1 MPRPRATVRP
11 APSWLLVGSLLVAF
25 LVVLVVCGLT
35 AGKIGNDATGA
46 HEEGSSEQVP
56 DEILS
61 GGPIID
67 GQHEPVRSTSI
78 PRGTVV
84 LTFDDGP
91 DPTWTPQVLS
101 ILRKHNVPGSFFVV
115 GSMASRYPELIR
127 DIHEQGSE
135 LGVHSFSHPD
145 LGTSASWR
153 VEREMAET
161 QLVIQGA
168 TGEST
173 YLMRPPYSSSAAA
186 LDDIGYQTVKQV
198 GAMGYLTVLTD
209 VDGEDWKRPGVDQI
223 VRNATPK
230 DGTGGTILLHDSG
243 GDRTQTI
250 AALDKLIP
258 QLQAAGYTFKTV
270 EQAMNLPPAP
280 AASSTDVLLGKLLLG
295 VIGAA
300 WWVSDAARWL
310 LAGVATLVV
319 LRLILMVVAARRH
332 DKRRRDPDWAWG
344 PTYTQPVSVIVPAYN
359 ESKNIE
365 ATVRSILAND
375 HPLEVIV
382 VDDGSSDGT
391 AELVESLDLPRV
403 RVIRQLNAGKPAALN
418 TGTANARYEV
428 VVMMDG
434 DTVFEPDTV
443 RHLAQP
449 FADPR
454 VGAVAGNVKVAN
466 TDTLI
471 GRLQHVEYVVG
482 FGIDRRV
489 QDTTSSITTIPG
501 AAGAFRKE
509 ALREVGGLS
518 DDTLAEDTDLTIA
531 LGRAGWKVVFEDRAL
546 AWTEAPATA
555 GQLWRQRYRW
565 SYGTMQAIWKHRRAV
580 REPGSFGWLGLAHVL
595 LFQIM
600 LPLSAPLVDIF
611 LLYGL
616 LFEDPATTIVLWSL
630 MMGLQVASGIYAFHV
645 DGEPKGALWVLPV
658 QQFVYRQLM
667 YVVLVQSAVSAI
679 SGVRVRW
686 QKLKRTGA
694 VDALLSPAPVPP
706 AGAAGRHPSFPSM
719 PAVPAPTAVAAV
731 PEPRSAGPD
740 DPGSPL
746 PAPVARPRG
755 RERWLDTLRGLALVR
770 VVVYHALGLGWL
782 SIVFPSMGVMFAL
795 GGSLMVQSMRK
806 TPAIDVIG
814 QRIRRLLPPLWLM
827 AVIFVPIMVWQG
839 WAAEGADAE
848 SPGNGIPWSD
858 LIWWVFP
865 IMDPPG
871 SEWGLDTVEVLW
883 YLRAYLWFVLLT
895 PVMLK
900 AFRKSPVIS
909 VLVPLAL
916 VIVDGLLGSPLS
928 DASGLGAG
936 LLDFVTFGAC
946 WMLGFAHRE
955 GMIRRLPLPA
965 LLGLAAAGIAAG
977 MFWAVG
983 HPSPDAGLDLNE
995 IPMAQAL
1002 VSAGFVLLVLRVNPA
1017 MGWVDKVPGLGRL
1030 ISVVNARAITIYL
1043 LNNPAIDVAAW
1054 ANDRLGLPD
1063 SSGWLVLSS
1072 VVIIVIG
1079 VACFGWVEDLAARRP
1094 LQILPG
1100 GKRAAAAR
1108 RKKDDDAVRQ
1118 GPVLRPRTLAEAT
1131 ARRIAEMP
1139 ATEVLPV
1146 VPRQGA
1152 PAPREGFPAPT
1163 PREGAPSPV
1172 QREGAPA
1179 PVPSGAWAP
1188 GRAAEGGPR
1197 MDTVPGP
1204 RGWPAAPQGWAA
1216 VPQERPAAP
1225 QEPLPGR
1232 RRPQPRTR
1240 AQEWPPPQRRP

>member
-11 APSWLLVGSLLVAF
+11 APSWLLVGSLLAAF

-35 AGKIGNDATGA
+35 AGKIGNDAVGA
-46 HEEGSSEQVP
+46 HEAVSSDQVP
-56 DEILS
+56 EDILT

-67 GQHEPVRSTSI
+67 GQHDPVRSTSI
-78 PRGTVV
+78 PKGTVV

-101 ILRKHNVPGSFFVV
+101 ILRKHNVPGTFFVV
-115 GSMASRYPELIR
+115 GSMASRYPELVKE
-127 DIHEQGSE
+127 IHDSGGE

-145 LGTSASWR
+145 LGTSPAWR
-153 VEREMAET
+153 VEREMAEA

-168 TGEST
+168 TGTSS
-173 YLMRPPYSSSAAA
+173 YLMRPPYSSSAGA
-186 LDDIGYQTVKQV
+186 LDNIDYQTVKRV

-258 QLQAAGYTFKTV
+258 QLQASGYTFKTV

-280 AASSTDVLLGKLLLG
+280 AASSTDVMFGKLLLG

-300 WWVSDAARWL
+300 WWISDAARWL
-310 LAGVATLVV
+310 LAGVAALVI
-319 LRLILMVVAARRH
+319 LRLVLMLIAARRH

-391 AELVESLDLPRV
+391 AELVESLNLPNV

-531 LGRAGWKVVFEDRAL
+531 LGRSGWKVVFEERAL

-580 REPGSFGWLGLAHVL
+580 REPGSFGWLGLAHVM

-616 LFEDPATTIVLWSL
+616 LFEDPATTLLLWTL
-630 MMGLQVASGIYAFHV
+630 MMGLQVTGGIYAFHV

-667 YVVLVQSAVSAI
+667 YVVLVQSVVSAI

-694 VDALLSPAPVPP
+694 VDALLSPQASPAPVPP
-706 AGAAGRHPSFPSM
+706 PGTAERHPSFPSM
-719 PAVPAPTAVAAV
+719 PAVAGPAPTAVAPV
-731 PEPRSAGPD
+731 PRAAD

-755 RERWLDTLRGLALVR
+755 RERWLDSLRGLALVR

-782 SIVFPSMGVMFAL
+782 SIAFPSMGVMFAL

-827 AVIFVPIMVWQG
+827 AVVLVPLMVWQG
-839 WAAEGADAE
+839 WGSEGADAGTA
-848 SPGNGIPWSD
+848 GNGVPWSD
-858 LIWWVFP
+858 LVFWVFP

-871 SEWGLDTVEVLW
+871 SEWGFDTVEVLW

-895 PVMLK
+895 PVMLA
-900 AFRKSPVIS
+900 AFRKRPVIS
-909 VLVPLAL
+909 VLVPLVL
-916 VIVDGLLGSPLS
+916 VVGDGLLGSPLS
-928 DASGLGAG
+928 GASGLGAG

-955 GMIRRLPLPA
+955 GMIRKLPLPA

-983 HPSPDAGLDLNE
+983 HPSAEAGLDLNE

-1002 VSAGFVLLVLRVNPA
+1002 VSAGFVLLALRVNPA

-1043 LNNPAIDVAAW
+1043 LNNPAIDIAAW
-1054 ANDRLGLPD
+1054 ANDKLGLPD
-1063 SSGWLVLSS
+1063 SNGWLILSAVVVVL
-1072 VVIIVIG
+1072 IG

-1108 RKKDDDAVRQ
+1108 RKKADEAVPQ

-1131 ARRIAEMP
+1131 ARRIAELP

-1146 VPRQGA
+1146 VPKQGARQQGVPQQGA
-1152 PAPREGFPAPT
+1152 P
-1163 PREGAPSPV
+1163 
-1172 QREGAPA
+1172 QQGAPA
-1179 PVPSGAWAP
+1179 PVPSGVRVADP
-1188 GRAAEGGPR
+1188 GATR

-1204 RGWPAAPQGWAA
+1204 RRPAPRGWDAG
-1216 VPQERPAAP
+1216 PQEWPGGPQDRPQDSLRP
-1225 QEPLPGR
+1225 R
-1232 RRPQPRTR
+1232 RGNPQPRTR
-1240 AQEWPPPQRRP
+1240 AQEWPPPQRRS

>member
-11 APSWLLVGSLLVAF
+11 APSWLLVGSLLAAF

-46 HEEGSSEQVP
+46 HDEGSSEQVP

-78 PRGTVV
+78 PKGTVV

-280 AASSTDVLLGKLLLG
+280 AASTTDVLLGKLLLG

-391 AELVESLDLPRV
+391 AELVESLNLPRV

-449 FADPR
+449 FANPR

-580 REPGSFGWLGLAHVL
+580 REPGSFGWLGLAHVM

-616 LFEDPATTIVLWSL
+616 LFEDPATTILLWSL
-630 MMGLQVASGIYAFHV
+630 MMGLQVAGGIYAFHV

-694 VDALLSPAPVPP
+694 VDALLSPQASPAPVPP

-858 LIWWVFP
+858 LVWWVFP

-871 SEWGLDTVEVLW
+871 SEWGFDTVEVLW

-983 HPSPDAGLDLNE
+983 HPSPEAGLDLNE

-1002 VSAGFVLLVLRVNPA
+1002 VSAGFVLLVLRINPA
-1017 MGWVDKVPGLGRL
+1017 LGWVDKVPGLGRL
-1030 ISVVNARAITIYL
+1030 IAVVNARAITIYL

-1072 VVIIVIG
+1072 VVVIVIG

-1108 RKKDDDAVRQ
+1108 GKKDDDAVRQ

-1152 PAPREGFPAPT
+1152 PAAPAAAREGAAPV
-1163 PREGAPSPV
+1163 PREGA
-1172 QREGAPA
+1172 A
-1179 PVPSGAWAP
+1179 PVRTGARVT

-1197 MDTVPGP
+1197 VGTVPGP
-1204 RGWPAAPQGWAA
+1204 RPRDWPADRQGRSAGPQK
-1216 VPQERPAAP
+1216 RPAAP

-1232 RRPQPRTR
+1232 RRPQPRTQP
-1240 AQEWPPPQRRP
+1240 QEWPPPQRRP

>member
-11 APSWLLVGSLLVAF
+11 APSWLLVGSLLAAF

-35 AGKIGNDATGA
+35 AGRIGNDATGA
-46 HEEGSSEQVP
+46 HEEVASDQVP
-56 DEILS
+56 DEVLS

-67 GQHEPVRSTSI
+67 GQHDPVRSTRI
-78 PRGTVV
+78 PNGTVV

-91 DPTWTPQVLS
+91 DPTWTPQVLA
-101 ILRKHNVPGSFFVV
+101 ILRKHHVPGTFFVV
-115 GSMASRYPELIR
+115 GSMSTRYPELIKE
-127 DIHEQGSE
+127 IHDSGSE

-145 LGTSASWR
+145 LGTSPTWR
-153 VEREMAET
+153 VEREMIET
-161 QLVIQGA
+161 QLAIQGA
-168 TGEST
+168 TGTST
-173 YLMRPPYSSSAAA
+173 YLMRPPYSSSSSA

-223 VRNATPK
+223 VRNSTPA

-250 AALDKLIP
+250 AALDRLIP
-258 QLQAAGYTFKTV
+258 ELQAAGYTFDTV
-270 EQAMNLPPAP
+270 AGAMNLPPAP
-280 AASSTDVLLGKLLLG
+280 AADTTDVLLGKLLLG
-295 VIGAA
+295 VVGAA
-300 WWVSDAARWL
+300 WWISDAARWL
-310 LAGVATLVV
+310 LAGVAVLVV
-319 LRLILMVVAARRH
+319 LRLVLMVVAARRH

-344 PTYTQPVSVIVPAYN
+344 PTYRNPVSVIVPAYN

-391 AELVESLDLPRV
+391 AELVESLNLPRV
-403 RVIRQLNAGKPAALN
+403 RVVRQLNAGKPAALN

-466 TDTLI
+466 TETLI

-565 SYGTMQAIWKHRRAV
+565 SYGTMQAVWKHRRAL

-616 LFEDPATTIVLWSL
+616 LFEDPATTLLLWSL
-630 MMGLQVASGIYAFHV
+630 MMGLQVAAGIYAFHV

-667 YVVLVQSAVSAI
+667 YVVLVQSVVSAI

-694 VDALLSPAPVPP
+694 VDALLSPQASPAPVPTP
-706 AGAAGRHPSFPSM
+706 GTAGKHPSFPELPAVSS
-719 PAVPAPTAVAAV
+719 PTRVAAVPAPRPGGSVDG
-731 PEPRSAGPD
+731 SIDGGGL
-740 DPGSPL
+740 GSPL
-746 PAPVARPRG
+746 PAPAARPRG

-806 TPAIDVIG
+806 TPAIDVLG
-814 QRIRRLLPPLWLM
+814 HRIRRLLPPLWLM
-827 AVIFVPIMVWQG
+827 AVIVVPIMVWQG
-839 WAAEGADAE
+839 WAAEGADGE
-848 SPGNGIPWSD
+848 SPGNGIPWTE
-858 LIWWVFP
+858 LLWWVFP
-865 IMDPPG
+865 LMDPPG
-871 SEWGLDTVEVLW
+871 SEWGVDTVEVLW

-916 VIVDGLLGSPLS
+916 VVVDGLLGSPLS
-928 DASGLGAG
+928 GASGLGAG

-955 GMIRRLPLPA
+955 GMIRKLPLPA

-983 HPSPDAGLDLNE
+983 HPSEEAGIDLNE

-1002 VSAGFVLLVLRVNPA
+1002 VSAGFVLLALRINPS

-1030 ISVVNARAITIYL
+1030 IAVVNARAITIYL
-1043 LNNPAIDVAAW
+1043 VNNPAIDAAAW

-1063 SSGWLVLSS
+1063 SGGMLLLSS
-1072 VVIIVIG
+1072 VVLIVLG
-1079 VACFGWVEDLAARRP
+1079 VAGFGWVEDLAARRP

-1108 RKKDDDAVRQ
+1108 RKTEEAVRQ
-1118 GPVLRPRTLAEAT
+1118 GPVMRPRTLAEAT

-1139 ATEVLPV
+1139 ATEVLPA
-1146 VPRQGA
+1146 VPRQEVHAG
-1152 PAPREGFPAPT
+1152 GVT
-1163 PREGAPSPV
+1163 G
-1172 QREGAPA
+1172 
-1179 PVPSGAWAP
+1179 P
-1188 GRAAEGGPR
+1188 GRAAGVGP
-1197 MDTVPGP
+1197 MGAVPGP
-1204 RGWPAAPQGWAA
+1204 GPAPGAPPPWTAA
-1216 VPQERPAAP
+1216 R
-1225 QEPLPGR
+1225 
-1232 RRPQPRTR
+1232 
-1240 AQEWPPPQRRP
+1240 EWPPSLQQHPHARPGPPRPPLPRQG

>member
-1 MPRPRATVRP
+1 VPRPRATVRP
-11 APSWLLVGSLLVAF
+11 APSWLLVGSLLAAF

-35 AGKIGNDATGA
+35 AGKIGNDAIGA
-46 HEEGSSEQVP
+46 HEAGSTEQVP
-56 DEILS
+56 EEILS

-78 PRGTVV
+78 PKGNVV

-91 DPTWTPQVLS
+91 DPTWTPQVLA

-115 GSMASRYPELIR
+115 GSMSTRYPELLKE
-127 DIHEQGSE
+127 IHDSGSE

-145 LGTSASWR
+145 LGTSPGWR

-161 QLVIQGA
+161 QLAIQGA
-168 TGEST
+168 TGTST
-173 YLMRPPYSSSAAA
+173 YLMRPPYSSSAGA

-258 QLQAAGYTFKTV
+258 QLQAAGYTFTTV
-270 EQAMNLPPAP
+270 AGAMNLPPAP
-280 AASSTDVLLGKLLLG
+280 AASTTDVLLGKLLLG

-319 LRLILMVVAARRH
+319 LRLILMIVAARRH

-391 AELVESLDLPRV
+391 AELVESLNLPRV

-449 FADPR
+449 FANPR

-595 LFQIM
+595 LFQIL

-616 LFEDPATTIVLWSL
+616 LFEDPATTLLLWSL

-667 YVVLVQSAVSAI
+667 YVVLVQSVVSAI

-694 VDALLSPAPVPP
+694 VDALLSPQASPAPVPP
-706 AGAAGRHPSFPSM
+706 PAAAGRHPSFPSM
-719 PAVPAPTAVAAV
+719 PPVGPAPTAVAAV
-731 PEPRSAGPD
+731 PEPRSAGSD

-839 WAAEGADAE
+839 WASEGADADG
-848 SPGNGIPWSD
+848 PGNGVPWSD
-858 LIWWVFP
+858 LVWWVFP

-871 SEWGLDTVEVLW
+871 SEWGFDTVEVLW

-955 GMIRRLPLPA
+955 GMIRKLPLPA

-983 HPSPDAGLDLNE
+983 HPSSEAGLDLNE

-1002 VSAGFVLLVLRVNPA
+1002 VSAGFVLLMLRVNPA

-1043 LNNPAIDVAAW
+1043 LNNPAIDAAAW

-1063 SSGWLVLSS
+1063 SSGWLVLTS

-1100 GKRAAAAR
+1100 GRRAVAAR
-1108 RKKDDDAVRQ
+1108 RKKDDEAVRQ
-1118 GPVLRPRTLAEAT
+1118 GLVQRPRTLAEAT

-1152 PAPREGFPAPT
+1152 PVSG
-1163 PREGAPSPV
+1163 GARV
-1172 QREGAPA
+1172 
-1179 PVPSGAWAP
+1179 P
-1188 GRAAEGGPR
+1188 GRAADHGAPR
-1197 MDTVPGP
+1197 VGAVPGP
-1204 RGWPAAPQGWAA
+1204 RPRSPQDWSPGPQEWSGGPQEWSGG
-1216 VPQERPAAP
+1216 PQERPH
-1225 QEPLPGR
+1225 GR
-1232 RRPQPRTR
+1232 RSRAQPRAQ
-1240 AQEWPPPQRRP
+1240 AQEWPPPQRRG

>member
-1 MPRPRATVRP
+1 VPRPRATVRP
-11 APSWLLVGSLLVAF
+11 APSWLLVGSLLAAF

-35 AGKIGNDATGA
+35 AGKIGNDAVGA
-46 HEEGSSEQVP
+46 HEAVSSEQVP
-56 DEILS
+56 EDVLS

-67 GQHEPVRSTSI
+67 GQHDPVRSTRI
-78 PRGTVV
+78 PNGTVV

-115 GSMASRYPELIR
+115 GSMASRYPELVR
-127 DIHEQGSE
+127 EIHEQGSE

-145 LGTSASWR
+145 LGTSAGWR
-153 VEREMAET
+153 VEREMAEA

-173 YLMRPPYSSSAAA
+173 YLMRPPYSSSAGA
-186 LDDIGYQTVKQV
+186 LDDIDYETVKRV

-280 AASSTDVLLGKLLLG
+280 AASTTDVLLGKLLLG

-319 LRLILMVVAARRH
+319 LRLVLMIVAARRH
-332 DKRRRDPDWAWG
+332 DRRRRDPDWAWG

-359 ESKNIE
+359 ESRNIE

-382 VDDGSSDGT
+382 VDDGSTDGT
-391 AELVESLDLPRV
+391 AELVESLNLPRV

-600 LPLSAPLVDIF
+600 LPLSAPLVDVF

-616 LFEDPATTIVLWSL
+616 LFEDPATTLLLWGL
-630 MMGLQVASGIYAFHV
+630 MMGLQVAGGIYAFHV

-667 YVVLVQSAVSAI
+667 YVVLVQSAVSAV

-694 VDALLSPAPVPP
+694 VDALLSPQASPAPVPP

-719 PAVPAPTAVAAV
+719 PSVPRPAPTAVAPV
-731 PEPRSAGPD
+731 PAPRSAG
-740 DPGSPL
+740 DPGDENGSPL

-755 RERWLDTLRGLALVR
+755 RERWLDSLRGLALVR

-795 GGSLMVQSMRK
+795 GGSLMVQSVRR
-806 TPAIDVIG
+806 TPAIDVLG

-839 WAAEGADAE
+839 WAAEGADADG
-848 SPGNGIPWSD
+848 PGNGIPWSD
-858 LIWWVFP
+858 LVWWVFP
-865 IMDPPG
+865 LMDPPG
-871 SEWGLDTVEVLW
+871 SEWGFDTVEVLW

-928 DASGLGAG
+928 DARGLGAG

-955 GMIRRLPLPA
+955 GMIRKLPLPA

-983 HPSPDAGLDLNE
+983 HPSEEAGLDLNE

-1002 VSAGFVLLVLRVNPA
+1002 VSAGFVLLVLRINPS

-1063 SSGWLVLSS
+1063 SGGMLVLSS
-1072 VVIIVIG
+1072 VVLIVIG
-1079 VACFGWVEDLAARRP
+1079 MACFGWIEDLAARRP

-1100 GKRAAAAR
+1100 GKRAAAAK
-1108 RKKDDDAVRQ
+1108 RKKDGQATRQ

-1139 ATEVLPV
+1139 ATEVLPA
-1146 VPRQGA
+1146 VPRQEARVPGGSTRPLPADQGA
-1152 PAPREGFPAPT
+1152 TRVG
-1163 PREGAPSPV
+1163 
-1172 QREGAPA
+1172 
-1179 PVPSGAWAP
+1179 
-1188 GRAAEGGPR
+1188 
-1197 MDTVPGP
+1197 TVPGP
-1204 RGWPAAPQGWAA
+1204 RPRAPQDWTGAQEWPAS
-1216 VPQERPAAP
+1216 PQEWSGRPDRAIRPDPVGGP
-1225 QEPLPGR
+1225 QEPPQGR
-1232 RRPQPRTR
+1232 RSGLQPRSQ
-1240 AQEWPPPQRRP
+1240 AQEWPPPQRRG